1 MLLSIDIL
9 DTFLVSHLGLSLD
22 HMVWVRHRENQEK
35 DEVIAGG
42 TDHAAEIESH
52 VCGRKTPTVA
62 AEKRTP

>member
-1 MLLSIDIL
+1 
-9 DTFLVSHLGLSLD
+9 
-22 HMVWVRHRENQEK
+22 MVWVRHRENQEK